1 MSIKRCLFTVN
12 DLTKGNYHTYYYNK
26 LYWSFNISTCS
37 SQNFLRASLKR
48 LLGLATACS
57 TVNLWY
63 WLSLHPGF
71 VSFWCCFTCIP
82 SSKRSYKKE
91 ISDNFIVRHCE
102 CPCSKQQKKQIR
114 FFLGMAFWVSLI
126 FTIHLNTLAYIFSLF
141 FPGTFCHL
149 SRKIVNLRV
158 L

>member
-1 MSIKRCLFTVN
+1 MKFTPYIQFKKKWINVCYCASWILFLSNYCKTNCLKLIPDKIMSIKRCLFTVN

-57 TVNLWY
+57 MVNLWY

-82 SSKRSYKKE
+82 SSKLSYKKE
-91 ISDNFIVRHCE
+91 ISDNFIVRHC
-102 CPCSKQQKKQIR
+102 PCSKQQKK
-114 FFLGMAFWVSLI
+114 
-126 FTIHLNTLAYIFSLF
+126 
-141 FPGTFCHL
+141 
-149 SRKIVNLRV
+149 
-158 L
+158 